1 MVSARYNVRYL
12 MDPLCGWCYGAAP
25 ALQKLR
31 NVPGVQLEIAPTGL
45 FAGAG
50 SRAMDGDFAA
60 FAWSND
66 ERIERLTG
74 QRFTPRYRSQV
85 LDKHGQR
92 FDSGPATLA
101 LTAVQRTAPEREF
114 DALRVIQEARYVD
127 GLDTTDQTVLAG
139 LLRGLQLDVAAEQ
152 LLQAD
157 AALATATQARVA
169 DAQRDMQQL
178 GAQGVPNLVLVNAQG
193 RHLVRGNALYGSL
206 DSLLAQLQTS

>member
-1 MVSARYNVRYL
+1 MVSVRYL

-25 ALQKLR
+25 TLQKLR

-50 SRAMDGDFAA
+50 SRAMDADFAA
-60 FAWSND
+60 YAWSND

-74 QRFTPRYRSQV
+74 QRFSPRYRSEV
-85 LDKHGQR
+85 LGKHGQR

-101 LTAVQRTAPEREF
+101 MTAVQRTAPEREF
-114 DALRVIQEARYVD
+114 DALRAIQEARYVD
-127 GLDTTDQTVLAG
+127 GLDTTDQAVLAG
-139 LLRGLQLDVAAEQ
+139 LLRGLQLDAAAEQ

-157 AALATATQARVA
+157 AALTAANRERMA

-193 RHLVRGNALYGSL
+193 RHLVRGNTLYGSL
-206 DSLLAQLQTS
+206 DSLLAQLQAS

>member
-31 NVPGVQLEIAPTGL
+31 NAPGVQLEIAPTGL

-50 SRAMDGDFAA
+50 SRAMDADFAA

-74 QRFTPRYRSQV
+74 QRFTTRYRSEV
-85 LDKHGQR
+85 LGKHGQR

-101 LTAVQRTAPEREF
+101 LTAVQRTVPEREF

-157 AALATATQARVA
+157 AALAAATQARMA

-206 DSLLAQLQTS
+206 DSLLAQLQAS

>member
-1 MVSARYNVRYL
+1 MVSASYVVRYL

-50 SRAMDGDFAA
+50 SRAMDADFAA

-74 QRFTPRYRSQV
+74 QRFTLRYRSQV
-85 LDKHGQR
+85 LGKHGQR

-114 DALRVIQEARYVD
+114 DALRAIHEARYVD
-127 GLDTTDQTVLAG
+127 GLDTTDQTVLAE
-139 LLRGLQLDVAAEQ
+139 LLRGLQLDAAAQ
-152 LLQAD
+152 LLLQTD
-157 AALATATQARVA
+157 AALTTATRDRIA

-178 GAQGVPNLVLVNAQG
+178 GAQGVPALVLVGDQG
-193 RHLVRGNALYGSL
+193 RRLVRGNALYGSL
-206 DSLLAQLQTS
+206 DSLLAQLQAS

>member
-1 MVSARYNVRYL
+1 MVSLRYL

-31 NVPGVQLEIAPTGL
+31 NAPGVQLEIAPTGL
-45 FAGAG
+45 FTGAG
-50 SRAMDGDFAA
+50 SRTMDADFAA
-60 FAWSND
+60 YAWSND

-74 QRFTPRYRSQV
+74 QRFTPRYRSEV
-85 LDKHGQR
+85 LGKHGQR

-114 DALRVIQEARYVD
+114 DALRAIQEARYVD
-127 GLDTTDQTVLAG
+127 GLDTTAVAVLAE
-139 LLRGLQLDVAAEQ
+139 LLRGLRLDAAVEQ

-157 AALATATQARVA
+157 AALTAANRERMA

-206 DSLLAQLQTS
+206 DSLLAQLQAF

>member
-1 MVSARYNVRYL
+1 MVSLRYL

-31 NVPGVQLEIAPTGL
+31 NAPGVQLEIAPTGL

-50 SRAMDGDFAA
+50 SRTMDADFAA
-60 FAWSND
+60 YAWSND

-74 QRFTPRYRSQV
+74 QRFTPLYRSQV
-85 LDKHGQR
+85 LGKHGQR

-114 DALRVIQEARYVD
+114 DALRAIQEARYVD
-127 GLDTTDQTVLAG
+127 GLDTTAVAVLAE
-139 LLRGLQLDVAAEQ
+139 LLRGLRLDAAVEQ

-157 AALATATQARVA
+157 AALTAANRERMA

-178 GAQGVPNLVLVNAQG
+178 GAQGVPNLVLVNTQG

-206 DSLLAQLQTS
+206 DSLLAQLQAS